1 MGICL
6 GVAACGVGVADFGF
20 LVTGTNGVVVGVAVG
35 RFGLV
40 WVRYPSLWNDV
51 LVGFCIGVWF

>member
-40 WVRYPSLWNDV
+40 WV
-51 LVGFCIGVWF
+51 